1 MTVPGY
7 HWWPSLI
14 SIFEPAASETK
25 NLFAAP
31 AAGGT
36 PVPVMARTSAGSYH
50 RSNAPALA
58 ATRTPSTLTT
68 FASFHLPANL
78 TSTVSPS
85 LIGAGAAGVGG
96 VTTGGVGGVVPG
108 LAGAPEAARKS

>member
-14 SIFEPAASETK
+14 SIFEPPASEAK
-25 NLFAAP
+25 NLLPAP
-31 AAGGT
+31 GA
-36 PVPVMARTSAGSYH
+36 YH

-68 FASFHLPANL
+68 LASFHLPANL
-78 TSTVSPS
+78 TSTVSPI
-85 LIGAGAAGVGG
+85 LTGAGAAGAGG
-96 VTTGGVGGVVPG
+96 VTAGGVGGVVPG